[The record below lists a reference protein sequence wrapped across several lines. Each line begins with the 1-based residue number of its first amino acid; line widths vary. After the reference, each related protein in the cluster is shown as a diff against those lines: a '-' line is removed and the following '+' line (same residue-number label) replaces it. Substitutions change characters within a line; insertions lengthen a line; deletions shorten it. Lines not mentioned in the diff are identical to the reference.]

1 MVKINRYQKE
11 EKQTVTMKIGVI
23 KAVKN
28 DNNKKKKSM
37 MSNSQPYIY
46 KYKCL

>member
-1 MVKINRYQKE
+1 MVKINRYPKE

-28 DNNKKKKSM
+28 DNSKKEKSM
-37 MSNSQPYIY
+37 MSNSQPHIY
-46 KYKCL
+46 KYKCI